1 MKEISLLFVCLFWG
15 VLPTLFSQNTYDLII
30 TNGRIVD
37 GTGNQWF
44 KADLGIKNGK
54 IAAIGI
60 LKGQTAN
67 QIIDAEDRV
76 VTPGFIDVH
85 GHIEGSI
92 LKRPEAKNLLHD
104 GVTSMITGNCGGSR
118 TDLDQ
123 FFQELEEAGTGINVA
138 SLIGHNSVR
147 RQVMGEDNRAPSQ
160 EELQQMKD
168 LVSKALK
175 DGAVGLSTGLLYVP
189 GTFAKTD
196 EIVELAKVIAP
207 YSAVYTSHIRFQDG
221 RVYESIAE
229 AVEIGRQAK
238 VPVEISHIKIK
249 GKNSWG
255 GSPKIIQ
262 QLEQYRKDGID
273 VTVDQYPYTAASTG
287 LSVTVPTWAQAG
299 GRDSLKVRLNDPS
312 MRKRIIDGME
322 ELQNKL
328 GFEDY
333 SYAYVANCP
342 WNADYNG
349 KSIPEINKM
358 KGRPT
363 GEEHERETI
372 LEMMEKGKR
381 VQMIYHY
388 MGEEDVQN
396 LMKYEGTMI
405 ASDGGIPAFGQ
416 GNPHPR
422 SYGTNVR
429 VLAVYVRN
437 KKLFSL
443 EEAIRKMTALPAR
456 RFQLNDR
463 GLLLPGYAADIL
475 IFDPEKVQ
483 DKAEYSAPHAYS
495 EGMKYVIVNGEMVI
509 EKGNYTEQKPGQI
522 LKGSANT
529 PITKYPNN

>member
-1 MKEISLLFVCLFWG
+1 MNRIFNTSLLILPFVLLSFILEAQQNFD
-15 VLPTLFSQNTYDLII
+15 VLIK
-30 TNGRIVD
+30 NGRIID
-37 GTGNQWF
+37 GTGSQWF
-44 KADLGIKNGK
+44 RGDIGIRDGK
-54 IAAIGI
+54 IAK
-60 LKGQTAN
+60 LGQLPDATATH
-67 QIIDAEDRV
+67 IIDAQGMA

-92 LKRPEAKNLLHD
+92 LNRPEAKNLLFD

-118 TDLDQ
+118 GDLAA
-123 FFQELEEAGTGINVA
+123 FFEELSDTGTSINVA
-138 SLIGHNSVR
+138 SLIGHNTVR
-147 RQVMGEDNRAPSQ
+147 RTIMGEDDRAPSE
-160 EELQQMKD
+160 EELKQMKEMI
-168 LVSKALK
+168 SQAMK

-196 EIVELAKVIAP
+196 EIVELAKVMAP

-229 AVEIGRQAK
+229 AVEIGRQAG

-249 GKNSWG
+249 GKRSWG
-255 GSPKIIQ
+255 GTPKMIS
-262 QLEQYRKDGID
+262 QLQAYRDEGVD
-273 VTVDQYPYTAASTG
+273 VSVDQYPYTAASTG

-299 GRDSLKVRLNDPS
+299 GRDSLKIRINDS
-312 MRKRIIDGME
+312 TQRKKILEGME
-322 ELQNKL
+322 DLQQKL

-342 WNADYNG
+342 WNAEYNG
-349 KSIPEINKM
+349 KSIPEINAL
-358 KGRPT
+358 KGRPS
-363 GEEHERETI
+363 GEKYERETI
-372 LEMMEKGKR
+372 LEMLEKGRR

-396 LMKYEGTMI
+396 LMQYEGTMI
-405 ASDGGIPAFGQ
+405 ASDGGIPAFGN

-429 VLAVYVRN
+429 VLAHYVRE

-463 GLLLPGYAADIL
+463 GLLLPGFAADIL

-495 EGMKYVIVNGEMVI
+495 EGMEYVIVNGRVVI
-509 EKGNYTEQKPGQI
+509 EKREYQSVKSGQV
-522 LKGSANT
+522 LKGPAAN
-529 PITKYPNN
+529 

>member
-1 MKEISLLFVCLFWG
+1 MKRKLIFSLCLFVGIQL
-15 VLPTLFSQNTYDLII
+15 TLFSQNTYDLVI

-37 GTGNQWF
+37 GSGSKWYRG
-44 KADLGIKNGK
+44 DVGIREGR
-54 IAAIGI
+54 IAAIGQ
-60 LKGQTAN
+60 LSEASAARY
-67 QIIDAEDRV
+67 IDANDQV

-92 LKRPEAKNLLHD
+92 LKRPEAKNLLFD

-118 TDLDQ
+118 ADLAE
-123 FFQELEEAGTGINVA
+123 FFDELSEEKISINLA
-138 SLIGHNSVR
+138 SLIGHNTIR
-147 RQVMGEDNRAPSQ
+147 RQVMGEENRAPKP

-168 LVSKALK
+168 LVQKAMK

-196 EIVELAKVIAP
+196 EIVELAREITP

-229 AVEIGRQAK
+229 AVEIGKQAE

-255 GSPKIIQ
+255 GSPKMIR
-262 QLEQYRKDGID
+262 QLEQYRTEGID

-299 GRDSLKVRLNDPS
+299 GRDSLKIRLQDPAI
-312 MRKRIIDGME
+312 RKKIIEGME
-322 ELQNKL
+322 DLQNKL

-342 WNADYNG
+342 WNSEYNG
-349 KSIPEINKM
+349 KSIPEINQM
-358 KGRPT
+358 KGRPA
-363 GEEHERETI
+363 GEEHQRETI
-372 LEMMEKGKR
+372 LEMMEKGRR

-396 LMKYEGTMI
+396 LMQYEGTMI
-405 ASDGGIPAFGQ
+405 ASDGGIPEFGQ

-422 SYGTNVR
+422 SYGTNIR
-429 VLAVYVRN
+429 VLANYVRE

-456 RFQLNDR
+456 RFQLKDR
-463 GLLLPGYAADIL
+463 GLLIPGFAADIL

-483 DKAEYSAPHAYS
+483 DKAVYSAPHAYS
-495 EGMKYVIVNGEMVI
+495 EGLDYVIVNGEVVI
-509 EKGNYTEQKPGQI
+509 EKGQHNGKRTGQVLFGPG
-522 LKGSANT
+522 KE
-529 PITKYPNN
+529 